1 MLKLSSTAQRPWRL
15 AVLLLVLS
23 GLLAG
28 IPGLAQS
35 GRGTLA
41 GVVTDPTG
49 AIIPGASLALTET
62 NTGSKYESAA
72 TSDGLFS
79 FPELPP
85 GTYKLEVKAAG
96 FESFEQVG
104 IVVQVASTS
113 TVAAQ
118 LKVGSAEATVTVTS
132 DASHLETESSDV
144 GFSMSP
150 QVLESLPLP
159 FGGEIRNPLE
169 FAALSPGFAGSMSN
183 NPSSPPAGAFKLSG
197 GQQGGGDILLDGAT
211 TELASANMQVTYG
224 FSVEAVSEFK
234 VMTNTFDAQFG
245 SASGGV
251 VNLSSKQGT
260 NSLHGSAY
268 DLIKNRAVDADS
280 WLNNYQNAVFGAG
293 TTTKPL
299 DTQNDFGASVGG
311 PVRVP
316 WLYNGRDKTFF
327 FFNYEGFRQVNGGT
341 SLQSAPTQAML
352 GGDFSAIL
360 TPITIGGQIIQPIQL
375 YDYTTCTGAN
385 QGQPCQAYA
394 NNKITEAPDPVFVA
408 ASKVM
413 PSAPSSA
420 TSPYD
425 NITDISSNHEQADM
439 WSIRMDENINA
450 KNKFSASYFTGNM
463 PYISTQSLGPLFDGG
478 NTQGNK
484 YLRLGYDYF
493 ISPTMLN
500 HFNAGFTRRHRVEG
514 SGEGG
519 YGGDW
524 ATKFGLKGVGN
535 QVFPRFQYNYPQ
547 GGINTPSDGASS
559 FNDNVFQYDDAVSWQ
574 KGRHSFRFGG
584 EFRAAQFNLNI
595 LTGSAGQFNF
605 TQGPTS
611 TPTDGNSGFGFA
623 SFYLGAASNAY
634 IDIPQINGW
643 RAKYVAVFGADD
655 WKIDNKLTVN
665 LGLRYDMPIPVTE
678 AQNRM
683 SYVDPTLANPG
694 AGGLPGA
701 YVFEGSGTGRLGGSS
716 PQSIFKKAFGPRV
729 GLSFSPD
736 PNTVFRAGYGI
747 YFSTQRV
754 GGFAEND
761 SQGFFSSYTYPN
773 AASNQAPVAVLSQIS
788 AYPGNLPPFIDPTVM
803 NGQGNALFIESKVDR
818 PGTIQNWTLDMQ
830 RQLPFKT
837 IVDVAYVGGH
847 GDHLQSFLHD
857 PNQGNPVNMSR
868 GACLG
873 NDIGA
878 QGVGTIGG
886 TVNKIPIGPS
896 CSTLPTVASPYS
908 GFSGSVSQA
917 LRPFPQYGT
926 VSVDSATMDDPFGDY
941 TYNALQVQATKRT
954 SAGLTVLAS
963 YSWSKNLTNAD
974 SEYPSEAGWEGNGN
988 AGAQNVYNLKAEKAL
1003 SSFDIPQRVVLAWT
1017 YDLPFGKGKRFAN
1030 QGGVVNVLAGGWKIA
1045 AVQKYQS
1052 GTPLSVSSS
1061 NWTSGIFAGPQGATG
1076 ASNARPNSVSGQSV
1090 GALHGKYVWGQSR
1103 LLNQAA
1109 FTPAA
1114 SYTFGDAPKALGVR
1128 EFFNKSE
1135 DFNVTKAIPMFTD
1148 RVHTDFRVEFFD
1160 LFNRHQF
1167 TGFDTSVSC
1176 SPTKQNHYCSPLINT
1191 NTNFGNASGLA
1202 YGPRNVQGSLRVIF

>member
-1 MLKLSSTAQRPWRL
+1 MMQRKLTAQRPWWF
-15 AVLLLVLS
+15 AVLLLAVIC
-23 GLLAG
+23 LASG

-35 GRGTLA
+35 NRGTLT
-41 GVVTDPTG
+41 GLVTDATG
-49 AIIPGASLALTET
+49 AIIPGASLTLKEI
-62 NTGSKYESAA
+62 NTGSRFDTVS
-72 TSDGLFS
+72 SGQGLYT
-79 FPELPP
+79 FPELEP
-85 GTYKLEVKAAG
+85 GLYTLSVTYPK
-96 FESFEQVG
+96 FESYTQSGITVSVG
-104 IVVQVASTS
+104 STS
-113 TVAAQ
+113 TVNAI
-118 LKVGSAEATVTVTS
+118 LSVGGATQSIIVTS
-132 DASHLETESSDV
+132 DASHLDSESSDV

-169 FAALSPGFAGSMSN
+169 FAALSPGFAGTMSN

-260 NSLHGSAY
+260 NTLHGSAY
-268 DLIKNRAVDADS
+268 DLLKNRDLDANS
-280 WLNNYQNAVFGAG
+280 WTNNRQNAIFGAN
-293 TTTKPL
+293 TSPTPT

-327 FFNYEGFRQVNGGT
+327 FFNYEGFRQINGGN
-341 SLQSAPTQAML
+341 SLLSAPTQAML
-352 GGDFSAIL
+352 GGDFSALL
-360 TPITIGGQIIQPIQL
+360 TPLTINGQDFQAHIL
-375 YDYTTCTGAN
+375 YDYSTCTGAN
-385 QGQPCQAYA
+385 QGMACQAYP
-394 NNKITEAPDPVFVA
+394 NNKITEAADPVFAA

-420 TSPYD
+420 TSPYFNIND
-425 NITDISSNHEQADM
+425 NSSNHEQADM
-439 WSIRMDENINA
+439 WNVRIDENINA
-450 KNKFSASYFTGNM
+450 KNKLSASYFTGNM
-463 PYISTQSLGPLFDGG
+463 PYISTQSLGPLYDGG

-535 QVFPRFQYNYPQ
+535 QVFPRFSYNYP
-547 GGINTPSDGASS
+547 GNGINTPSDGASS

-611 TPTDGNSGFGFA
+611 TPEDTNSGFGFA

-643 RAKYVAVFGADD
+643 RAKYVAVFAADD
-655 WKIDNKLTVN
+655 WKVDNKLTVN

-678 AQNRM
+678 AHNRM

-716 PQSIFKKAFGPRV
+716 PQSSYKKAFGPRV
-729 GLSFSPD
+729 GLSYSVD
-736 PNTVFRAGYGI
+736 PNTVIRAGYGI

-761 SQGFFSSYTYPN
+761 SQGFFSSYNYPT
-773 AASNQAPVAVLSQIS
+773 AASNQTPVAVLSQIT

-803 NGQGNALFIESKVDR
+803 NGNGNALFIESKVDR

-830 RQLPFKT
+830 RQLPFNT
-837 IVDVAYVGGH
+837 IVDVAYVGAH
-847 GDHLQSFLHD
+847 GDHLQAFLHD
-857 PNQGNPVNMSR
+857 PNQGNPSNLSL
-868 GACLG
+868 GACLQVNIANQAG
-873 NDIGA
+873 NPACAG
-878 QGVGTIGG
+878 Q
-886 TVNKIPIGPS
+886 S
-896 CSTLPTVASPYS
+896 TVAAPYA
-908 GFSGSVSQA
+908 GFNGTVSQA

-941 TYNALQVQATKRT
+941 TYNAMQVQVTKRT
-954 SAGLTVLAS
+954 SAGLTILAN

-988 AGAQNVYNLKAEKAL
+988 AGALNVYNLKAEKAL
-1003 SSFDIPQRVVLAWT
+1003 SSFDIPQRIVLAWT
-1017 YDLPFGKGKRFAN
+1017 YDLPFGKGKQFAN
-1030 QGGVVNVLAGGWKIA
+1030 EGGAVNVLAGGWKIA

-1061 NWTSGIFAGPQGATG
+1061 NWTSGIFAGSQGATG
-1076 ASNARPNSVSGQSV
+1076 SASRPNIVSGQTV
-1090 GALHGKYVWGQSR
+1090 GALHGKYVWGTSR

-1109 FTPAA
+1109 FAPAA
-1114 SYTFGDAPKALGVR
+1114 NFTFGDAPKALGIR
-1128 EFFNKSE
+1128 ELFNTSE
-1135 DFNVTKAIPMFTD
+1135 DFNVTKAIPMFTE
-1148 RVHTDFRVEFFD
+1148 RVHADIRMEFFD
-1160 LFNRHQF
+1160 VFNRHRF

-1176 SPTKQNHYCSPLINT
+1176 STSDTQTCDPLVNT
-1191 NTNFGNASGLA
+1191 NTNFGNAGGLA
-1202 YGPRNVQGSLRVIF
+1202 YGPRNIQGSLRVTF

>member
-1 MLKLSSTAQRPWRL
+1 MSHIYPRARFSWRPL
-15 AVLLLVLS
+15 MLLLVAF
-23 GLLAG
+23 GLVAG
-28 IPGLAQS
+28 VPVAAQS
-35 GRGTLA
+35 GRGTL
-41 GVVTDPTG
+41 TG
-49 AIIPGASLALTET
+49 TVNDTNGAVIPGAAIALTET
-62 NTGSKYESAA
+62 QTGSSYDSKSGPE
-72 TSDGLFS
+72 GLFT

-85 GTYKLEVKAAG
+85 GTYALEIDAAG
-96 FESFEQVG
+96 FETYRQVG

-113 TVAAQ
+113 TITAQ
-118 LKVGSAEATVTVTS
+118 LKVGSAQATVTVAS
-132 DASHLETESSDV
+132 DASHLESESSDV
-144 GFSMSP
+144 GFSMLP
-150 QVLESLPLP
+150 QVLDSLPLP

-183 NPSSPPAGAFKLSG
+183 NPSSPPSGAFKLSG

-251 VNLSSKQGT
+251 VNLSSKQVT
-260 NSLHGSAY
+260 NTYHGSAY
-268 DLIKNRAVDADS
+268 DLLKNRVIDANS
-280 WLNNYQNAVFGAG
+280 WLNNYQNAVFGPNS
-293 TTTKPL
+293 TTKPM
-299 DTQNDFGASVGG
+299 DPQNDFGASVGG

-316 WLYNGRDKTFF
+316 WLYNGKDKTFF
-327 FFNYEGFRQVNGGT
+327 FFNYEGFRQINGGK
-341 SLQSAPTQAML
+341 SVQSGPTQAML
-352 GGDFSAIL
+352 GGDFSSIL
-360 TPITIGGQIIQPIQL
+360 APITIGGQAIQPVQL
-375 YDYTTCTGAN
+375 YDYTTCTGAK

-394 NNKITEAPDPVFVA
+394 NNKITEAPDPVFAA

-413 PSAPSSA
+413 PSAPSSV

-425 NITDISSNHEQADM
+425 NINDDSSNHEQADM
-439 WSIRMDENINA
+439 WNIRIDENINTH
-450 KNKFSASYFTGNM
+450 NKISASYFTGNM
-463 PYISTQSLGPLFDGG
+463 PYISTKSLGPLFDGG

-524 ATKFGLKGVGN
+524 ATKFGLKGVGSA
-535 QVFPRFQYNYPQ
+535 VFPRFQYNYPQ
-547 GGINTPSDGASS
+547 NGINTPSDGAST
-559 FNDNVFQYDDAVSWQ
+559 FDDNVFQYDDAVSWQ

-611 TPTDGNSGFGFA
+611 TPADGNSGFGFA

-643 RAKYVAVFGADD
+643 RVKYFAFFGADD
-655 WKIDNKLTVN
+655 WKLNNKLTLN

-678 AQNRM
+678 SQNRM

-729 GLSFSPD
+729 GLSYSLD
-736 PNTVFRAGYGI
+736 PNTVIRAGYGI

-773 AASNQAPVAVLSQIS
+773 SASNQTPVAVLSQIA
-788 AYPGNLPPFIDPTVM
+788 AYPGKLPPFIDPTVM

-818 PGTIQNWTLDMQ
+818 PGTIQNWTLDIQ
-830 RQLPFKT
+830 RQLPFNA

-847 GDHLQSFLHD
+847 GDHLQAFLHD
-857 PNQGNPVNMSR
+857 PNQGNPSNLSR
-868 GACLG
+868 GACLQV
-873 NDIGA
+873 DITNQATSPVCAGQA
-878 QGVGTIGG
+878 A
-886 TVNKIPIGPS
+886 
-896 CSTLPTVASPYS
+896 VAAPYP

-941 TYNALQVQATKRT
+941 TYNAMQAQVTKRT

-963 YSWSKNLTNAD
+963 YTWSKNLTDAD

-988 AGAQNVYNLKAEKAL
+988 AGAQNVYNLKPEKAL

-1017 YDLPFGKGKRFAN
+1017 YDLPFGKGKQFAN
-1030 QGGVVNVLAGGWKIA
+1030 QGGAVNVLAGGWKIA

-1052 GTPLSVSSS
+1052 GTALSVSSS
-1061 NWTSGIFAGPQGATG
+1061 NWTSGIFAGSQGATG
-1076 ASNARPNSVSGQSV
+1076 AGSGRPNIVSGQSV
-1090 GALHGKYVWGQSR
+1090 GALHGKYVWGKSR
-1103 LLNQAA
+1103 ILNQAA
-1109 FTPAA
+1109 FAPAA
-1114 SYTFGDAPKALGVR
+1114 NFTFGNAPKALGIR
-1128 EFFNKSE
+1128 ELFNKSE

-1167 TGFDTSVSC
+1167 TNFDTSVSC
-1176 SPTKQNHYCSPLINT
+1176 STSATQTCSPLVNT
-1191 NTNFGNASGLA
+1191 NTNFGNAGGLA
-1202 YGPRNVQGSLRVIF
+1202 YGPRNIQGSLRVTF

>member
-1 MLKLSSTAQRPWRL
+1 LT
-15 AVLLLVLS
+15 LLLVTFGS
-23 GLLAG
+23 VAG
-28 IPGLAQS
+28 VPVVAQS
-35 GRGTLA
+35 GRGTLTGTINDTNGA
-41 GVVTDPTG
+41 VVQG
-49 AIIPGASLALTET
+49 AAIALTET
-62 NTGSKYESAA
+62 QTGSSYDNKSGPE
-72 TSDGLFS
+72 GLFT

-85 GTYKLEVKAAG
+85 GTYTLEVNATG
-96 FESFEQVG
+96 FETFRQVG

-113 TVAAQ
+113 TVTAQ
-118 LKVGSAEATVTVTS
+118 LKVGSAQATVTVTS
-132 DASHLETESSDV
+132 DASHLESESSDV
-144 GFSMSP
+144 GFSMLP
-150 QVLESLPLP
+150 QVLDSLPLP

-169 FAALSPGFAGSMSN
+169 FAALSPGFAGSMTN

-197 GQQGGGDILLDGAT
+197 GQQGGGDILLDGST

-260 NSLHGSAY
+260 NTFHGSAY
-268 DLIKNRAVDADS
+268 DLLKNRVLDANS
-280 WLNNYQNAVFGAG
+280 WLNNYQNAVFGPKS
-293 TTTKPL
+293 TTKPL

-316 WLYNGRDKTFF
+316 WLYNGKDKTFF
-327 FFNYEGFRQVNGGT
+327 FFNYEGFRQVNGGV
-341 SLQSAPTQAML
+341 SLLSAPTQAML
-352 GGDFSAIL
+352 GGDFSSLL
-360 TPITIGGQIIQPIQL
+360 TPLTINGQNFQAHIL
-375 YDYTTCTGAN
+375 YDYSTCTGAN
-385 QGQPCQAYA
+385 QGKTCQAYP
-394 NNKITEAPDPVFVA
+394 NNKITESPDSVFLA

-413 PSAPSSA
+413 PSAPSTA

-425 NITDISSNHEQADM
+425 NINVNSSNHEQADM
-439 WSIRMDENINA
+439 WSIRMDESINTH
-450 KNKFSASYFTGNM
+450 NKITASYFTGNM
-463 PYISTQSLGPLFDGG
+463 PYVSTSSLGPLYTGG

-514 SGEGG
+514 SGNGG
-519 YGGDW
+519 YGGNW
-524 ATKFGLKGVGN
+524 ATKFGLKGVGDS
-535 QVFPRFQYNYPQ
+535 VFPRFSYNYP
-547 GGINTPSDGASS
+547 GNGINTPSDGASA

-611 TPTDGNSGFGFA
+611 TPSDTNSGFGFA

-634 IDIPQINGW
+634 ISIPQANGW
-643 RAKYVAVFGADD
+643 RVKYVAVFAADD
-655 WKIDNKLTVN
+655 WKINSKLTVN

-683 SYVDPTLANPG
+683 SFVDPTLANPG
-694 AGGLPGA
+694 AGGRPGA

-729 GLSFSPD
+729 GFSYSVD
-736 PNTVFRAGYGI
+736 PNTVIRAGYGI

-761 SQGFFSSYTYPN
+761 SQGFFSSYNYPT
-773 AASNQAPVAVLSQIS
+773 AASLQTPVVVLSKIT
-788 AYPGNLPPFIDPTVM
+788 AYPGKEPPFIDPTVM
-803 NGQGNALFIESKVDR
+803 NGNGNALFIESKVDR
-818 PGTIQNWTLDMQ
+818 PGTIQNWTLDIQ
-830 RQLPFKT
+830 RQLPFQT

-847 GDHLQSFLHD
+847 GDHLQAFLHD
-857 PNQGNPVNMSR
+857 PNQGNPANLSR
-868 GACLG
+868 GACLQV
-873 NDIGA
+873 DIANQATSPVCAG
-878 QGVGTIGG
+878 Q
-886 TVNKIPIGPS
+886 P
-896 CSTLPTVASPYS
+896 LVAAPYA
-908 GFSGSVSQA
+908 GFSGTVSQA

-941 TYNALQVQATKRT
+941 TYNAMQAQVTKRT

-988 AGAQNVYNLKAEKAL
+988 AGALNVYNLKAEKAL

-1017 YDLPFGKGKRFAN
+1017 YDLPFGKGKQFAN

-1061 NWTSGIFAGPQGATG
+1061 GWTSGIFAGPEGATG
-1076 ASNARPNSVSGQSV
+1076 SAHGRPNSASGQKI

-1103 LLNQAA
+1103 ILNQAA

-1114 SYTFGDAPKALGVR
+1114 NFTFGNAPKALGIR

-1135 DFNVTKAIPMFTD
+1135 DFNVTKAIPMFTE
-1148 RVHTDFRVEFFD
+1148 RVHTDFRMEFFD

-1176 SPTKQNHYCSPLINT
+1176 STSATQTCSPLVNT
-1191 NTNFGNASGLA
+1191 NSNFGNASGLA
-1202 YGPRNVQGSLRVIF
+1202 YGPRNIQGSLRVTF